1 MDKFEYKLESV
12 LSSVTQSE
20 KSLLNQ
26 IFDTEISQVCLLLYF
41 FFILCRSTH

>member
-26 IFDTEISQVCLLLYF
+26 IFDTEILQVLYF
-41 FFILCRSTH
+41 FYFMS